1 MSNAKTLLEPISN
14 LLEPLRQKFEKFE
27 YGSRKKTRTF
37 KLLNIKGLY
46 IFLVY
51 IFKVRENTLLM
62 TISRRVKR
70 FTPIYPTLEPRTL
83 PWRRDEKSISKNP
96 APYSSGQKIPRPS

>member
-1 MSNAKTLLEPISN
+1 MNNARYGQKTLLEPISN

-27 YGSRKKTRTF
+27 YGSREKTRTF
-37 KLLNIKGLY
+37 KSLNIKGLY

-62 TISRRVKR
+62 TILRRVKR
-70 FTPIYPTLEPRTL
+70 FTLIYPPLEPRTSNL
-83 PWRRDEKSISKNP
+83 AVEAWWKKYQQE
-96 APYSSGQKIPRPS
+96 PRAA